1 MIWPLF
7 KRIGVSVPNIIGVV
21 LVTFVLARLLP
32 GDPAAYFAGPAADNA
47 AIEEMRRSMGLE
59 QPIVQQL
66 WTYIGEVAR
75 GDLGTS
81 LVTGKPVTA
90 DILRRLPASLELALV
105 ALVVA
110 MVTAIPLGILAATA
124 RGGMLDRLFR
134 YSMTITASLPTF
146 FVGLVLLFLFYHV
159 MKIAPAPIGRL
170 PIFASPP
177 HEVTG
182 FLLIDSLLAGKVAT
196 FRAALSQILL
206 PAISLALF
214 AIAPIARLT
223 RSLMIEALTSDYIAA
238 ARAHGL
244 GPIRVVISYA
254 FRNALMSLLNVIGMV
269 FSFLVG
275 ATVMIEKIY
284 GWPGIGSYAV
294 EAVLSSDY
302 AAVQGFVLASSTLY
316 ILVNLSI
323 DLISITL
330 DPRLRSMA

>member
-7 KRIGVSVPNIIGVV
+7 KRIGLSLPNIVGVV
-21 LVTFVLARLLP
+21 IVTFVLARLLP

-47 AIEEMRRSMGLE
+47 AIEAMRRSMGLDR
-59 QPIVQQL
+59 PIHEQL
-66 WTYIGEVAR
+66 WTYVGQLVH

-90 DILRRLPASLELALV
+90 DILRRLPASLELAV
-105 ALVVA
+105 FALVLAVVVA
-110 MVTAIPLGILAATA
+110 VPLGILAAAA
-124 RGGMLDRLFR
+124 RGGLMDRLFR

-146 FVGLVLLFLFYHV
+146 FVGLIFLFLFYHV
-159 MKIAPAPIGRL
+159 LKIAPAPIGRL
-170 PIFASPP
+170 PIFASSPR
-177 HEVTG
+177 EITG

-196 FRAALSQILL
+196 FRAAFAQILL

-223 RSLMIEALTSDYIAA
+223 RSLMIEALASDYVAA

-244 GPIRVVISYA
+244 GPMRVVMSYA
-254 FRNALMSLLNVIGMV
+254 FRNAFISLLNVIGMV

-302 AAVQGFVLASSTLY
+302 AAVQGFVLAASTLY
-316 ILVNLSI
+316 IVVNLSI

-330 DPRLRSMA
+330 DPRQRGMA